1 MNFDQLQYFIAVVEN
16 DTFFDAADTLHIS
29 QSALSK
35 QIMRLERELDIQLFD
50 RSKRKASL
58 TNAGKTFFPEAVSLY
73 QHYENMLS
81 KMEIYQSIP
90 KSLRIGTLPIL
101 TQYELTPIFRAFKIK
116 YPDHSILL
124 EEVEEPD
131 LLRGLTNGKYD
142 IVIARDH
149 MIPAKK
155 YKTYPIAE
163 DELALLLP
171 TEHPLSQQDHSVSLA
186 ELSKERLIL
195 MNPYTSIYQ
204 LCMGL
209 FEKSDIKPNIIRTAR
224 TESIISAVSVKEGI
238 SLLPRS
244 NFKIFHYE
252 NISIRS
258 LDPPVTLPVV
268 LALDRRKKLSKAASL
283 FLSFFIKS
291 VTDLTRK

>member
-142 IVIARDH
+142 IVMGREH
-149 MIPAKK
+149 MIPA
-155 YKTYPIAE
+155 
-163 DELALLLP
+163 
-171 TEHPLSQQDHSVSLA
+171 
-186 ELSKERLIL
+186 
-195 MNPYTSIYQ
+195 
-204 LCMGL
+204 
-209 FEKSDIKPNIIRTAR
+209 
-224 TESIISAVSVKEGI
+224 
-238 SLLPRS
+238 
-244 NFKIFHYE
+244 
-252 NISIRS
+252 
-258 LDPPVTLPVV
+258 
-268 LALDRRKKLSKAASL
+268 
-283 FLSFFIKS
+283 
-291 VTDLTRK
+291 

>member
-1 MNFDQLQYFIAVVEN
+1 
-16 DTFFDAADTLHIS
+16 
-29 QSALSK
+29 
-35 QIMRLERELDIQLFD
+35 
-50 RSKRKASL
+50 
-58 TNAGKTFFPEAVSLY
+58 
-73 QHYENMLS
+73 
-81 KMEIYQSIP
+81 
-90 KSLRIGTLPIL
+90 
-101 TQYELTPIFRAFKIK
+101 
-116 YPDHSILL
+116 
-124 EEVEEPD
+124 
-131 LLRGLTNGKYD
+131 
-142 IVIARDH
+142 

-204 LCMGL
+204 LCMEL

-238 SLLPRS
+238 SLLPKS
-244 NFKIFHYE
+244 NFKIFHHE

-268 LALDRRKKLSKAASL
+268 LALDQRKKLSKAASL